1 MEKINL
7 KIGTLSFSLTRVSD
21 PEALPSLEIENDV
34 SMVYEIVSIP
44 DALALRDLLQ
54 EYLKEASDS

>member
-44 DALALRDLLQ
+44 DALALRDLLE